1 MKKQWQTL
9 CSGLMIVGAAVGA
22 TSALAGV
29 EAPGAIPEELSP
41 FVPAQSHVVTYK
53 AADLNGDGLSDY
65 VLISESDAEAN
76 KGERSLRLITRQSD
90 KSLKL
95 VKENNKVVLCATC
108 GGVMGDPL
116 DAVTAKSRLLM
127 VRHQGG
133 SNTRW
138 VNNVSF
144 GYSHVDN
151 TWQVTRIDEG
161 TWSSVEPNKIT
172 RVRFTP
178 PKDFGK
184 IDIADFDP
192 ENYKGVGEK

>member
-9 CSGLMIVGAAVGA
+9 CSGLMIVGA

-65 VLISESDAEAN
+65 VLISESDQATS
-76 KGERSLRLITRQSD
+76 KGQRTLHLILRQSD
-90 KSLKL
+90 KTLKV
-95 VKENNKVVLCATC
+95 VKENKKIVLCATC
-108 GGVMGDPL
+108 GGAVGDPL
-116 DAVTAKSRLLM
+116 ELLTVKSRLLM

-133 SNTRW
+133 DDTRW
-138 VNNVSF
+138 VNNVAF
-144 GYSHVDN
+144 NYSSGDN
-151 TWQVTRIDEG
+151 TWLVARIDAA
-161 TWSSVEPNKIT
+161 TWNANDPNKIT
-172 RVRFTP
+172 RARFTP